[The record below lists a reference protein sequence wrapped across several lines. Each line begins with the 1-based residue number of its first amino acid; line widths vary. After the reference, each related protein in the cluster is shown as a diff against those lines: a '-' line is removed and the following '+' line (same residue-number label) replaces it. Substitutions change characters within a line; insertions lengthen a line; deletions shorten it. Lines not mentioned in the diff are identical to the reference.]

1 MKLIDESPDASG
13 EAGSDDG
20 HLNPGLIV
28 HLSSLRVQVSNVS
41 VNFHVVKP
49 FSVWV
54 D

>member
-13 EAGSDDG
+13 EAGCDVG